1 MSAQP
6 SAGAG
11 AYAASL
17 TQGFESALVEFA
29 ERLEAHRE
37 LVEYAVHTGH
47 RTRPVGC
54 LLACGA
60 VGGDWREA
68 LPLAIG
74 VELLHKSSV
83 IRDDIVDGDEMRSGQ
98 AAFHAVH
105 GIAAA
110 VSVSDR
116 LWTMGLTQIADG
128 APPQLSAECLR
139 AATDVLNEMA
149 AGQLE
154 DIVPSRR
161 RRGVRSRAQVEEQK
175 TGSLAGLACRL
186 GALVGGGSPHET
198 EALTDFG
205 RKIGTAFQV
214 LNDMRNLAGEEADR
228 PVASDVRKR
237 RDTVLS
243 AYADEIGGSGD
254 PPGSRDLSDSEVE
267 QARGRLLAQGALEF
281 GERLASRLLDEA
293 RACLE
298 VLPPT
303 DASAIL
309 DSLTRGTL
317 RDHAF

>member
-1 MSAQP
+1 VSAQP

-17 TQGFESALVEFA
+17 TQGFEAALVDFVEH
-29 ERLEAHRE
+29 LESHRE
-37 LVEYAVHTGH
+37 LVEYAVRVGH

-68 LPLAIG
+68 LPVAIG

-98 AAFHAVH
+98 PAFHAVH
-105 GIAAA
+105 GIPAA

-116 LWTMGLTQIADG
+116 LWTVGLTQIAEG
-128 APPQLSAECLR
+128 APPQLSFECLR
-139 AATDVLNEMA
+139 VATDVVAEMA

-154 DIVPSRR
+154 DIVPSGR
-161 RRGVRSRAQVEEQK
+161 RRGVQSRAEVEEQK

-186 GALVGGGSPHET
+186 GALVGGGTTGET

-214 LNDMRNLAGEEADR
+214 LNDMRNLAGEEVDR
-228 PVASDVRKR
+228 LAASDVRKR

-243 AYADEIGGSGD
+243 AYAYEIDATGN

-267 QARGRLLAQGALEF
+267 QARGRLLAQGALQF
-281 GERLASRLLDEA
+281 GESLASRLLDEA
-293 RACLE
+293 RTCLE

-309 DSLTRGTL
+309 DSLTRETL

>member
-6 SAGAG
+6 SSGAG

-17 TQGFESALVEFA
+17 TQGFEAALVEFV
-29 ERLEAHRE
+29 EHLESHRE
-37 LVEYAVHTGH
+37 LVEYAVHVGH

-68 LPLAIG
+68 LPVAIG

-98 AAFHAVH
+98 LAFHVVH
-105 GIAAA
+105 GIAVAVA
-110 VSVSDR
+110 VSDG
-116 LWTMGLTQIADG
+116 LWTMGLTQIVEG
-128 APPQLSAECLR
+128 APPHLGAECLR
-139 AATDVLNEMA
+139 VAADVLNEMA

-154 DIVPSRR
+154 DIVPSGRR
-161 RRGVRSRAQVEEQK
+161 RDVQSRAQVEEQK

-186 GALVGGGSPHET
+186 GALVGGGSSAET

-214 LNDMRNLAGEEADR
+214 VNDMRNLAGEEADR
-228 PVASDVRKR
+228 PAASDVRKR
-237 RDTVLS
+237 RNTVLS
-243 AYADEIGGSGD
+243 AYAYETGGSD
-254 PPGSRDLSDSEVE
+254 RRSGSKDLSDSEVE
-267 QARGRLLAQGALEF
+267 QARGRLLAQGALQF
-281 GERLASRLLDEA
+281 GESLASRLLDEA
-293 RACLE
+293 RTRLE

-309 DSLTRGTL
+309 DSLTREAL